1 MNLARV
7 HARSASACTKA
18 AVRETTAY
26 SEFSTTRA
34 RLLVVKRRGKG
45 EGPGGILGGNER
57 NGRFVKLIRSG
68 MRVEF

>member
-18 AVRETTAY
+18 AVRETAY

-45 EGPGGILGGNER
+45 EGPGEILGGNEQ